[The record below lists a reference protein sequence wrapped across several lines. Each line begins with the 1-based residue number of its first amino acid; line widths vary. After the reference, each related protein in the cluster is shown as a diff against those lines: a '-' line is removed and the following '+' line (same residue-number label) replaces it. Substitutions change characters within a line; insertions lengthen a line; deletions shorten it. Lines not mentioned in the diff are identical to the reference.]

1 MLYKYK
7 DTNRQ
12 LLDNWKDKR
21 MTGLRLSWRIE
32 SENPPLVASVNEV
45 GKSIQTPLLGDASY
59 APLDHVYKAVLAP
72 SKEVLQ
78 NIENQTLVIELDN
91 EIGKYDK
98 ISAHFIS
105 GFKLY
110 SEATS
115 WTEAEAR
122 CDEEG
127 GQHAS
132 INSKLEQTLAEKA
145 VEGIW
150 ESVWLGG
157 RKVDD
162 LWQWTDKSSWG
173 FTNWGGFGF
182 TDYEY
187 LVLTYDGTWETSDS
201 DFSTSRYFLCKG
213 KTVTLAE
220 NGVTSVK
227 LEKEQLPSFP
237 FHVLFKSQAISQPT
251 SNTSSTENKIPGFTL
266 NWFLKDR
273 NGTITTEKL
282 PARKDDWNRETP
294 SPAYKEPVLYEMVEL
309 AKELRLQS
317 LTRLLHPSPV
327 GL

>member
-1 MLYKYK
+1 
-7 DTNRQ
+7 
-12 LLDNWKDKR
+12 

-32 SENPPLVASVNEV
+32 SENPPLVASANEV

-98 ISAHFIS
+98 ISAHFIN
-105 GFKLY
+105 GYKLY

-127 GQHAS
+127 GQLAS

-187 LVLTYDGTWETSDS
+187 LVLTYDGTWETP
-201 DFSTSRYFLCKG
+201 TS
-213 KTVTLAE
+213 
-220 NGVTSVK
+220 
-227 LEKEQLPSFP
+227 QLPGIFC
-237 FHVLFKSQAISQPT
+237 A
-251 SNTSSTENKIPGFTL
+251 
-266 NWFLKDR
+266 R
-273 NGTITTEKL
+273 AKL
-282 PARKDDWNRETP
+282 
-294 SPAYKEPVLYEMVEL
+294 
-309 AKELRLQS
+309 
-317 LTRLLHPSPV
+317 
-327 GL
+327 